1 MSRNDDPHPQD
12 QAGRR
17 AAGPDPDASR
27 TPEAGLQGPLAGVRV
42 LELAGLAPGPF
53 AGMML
58 ADHGAEVLRIDRVST
73 VAGSGDRPRS
83 DVMDRG
89 KRTIGLDLKSP
100 DGVAA
105 FKELAAGADVVIEVF
120 RPGVAE
126 RLGIGPADLHA
137 VNDRLIYGRLTG
149 WGQDGPL
156 APTAGHDID
165 YIAIAGIL
173 SMLGRE
179 GGKPTPPINI
189 LGDFAGG
196 GLMLA
201 YGVLLALFERERTG
215 RGKVIDAAMVDGA
228 ATLFAMFYHA
238 SQAGFWGPRGTNLLD
253 TGAPMYDTYETADGR
268 HVAVGS
274 LEPAFWAE
282 LVARTGLTDLP
293 DRDDRAN
300 WPEIRE
306 RLAAAFKSKT
316 RAEWEQIFEG
326 SDACVS
332 PVLDMGEAARHP
344 HNTARGAF
352 VEVGGVTQPVPA
364 PRLLGSGHGDL
375 APATRLHDLS
385 AWGLPDDRAKALREA
400 GILA

>member
-1 MSRNDDPHPQD
+1 MSRNGD
-12 QAGRR
+12 
-17 AAGPDPDASR
+17 PDPKEHVR
-27 TPEAGLQGPLAGVRV
+27 GHAGGPLAGVRV

-58 ADHGAEVLRIDRVST
+58 ADHGAEVLRVDRVAT
-73 VAGSGDRPRS
+73 VAKNGDRPRT

-100 DGVAA
+100 EGVAA
-105 FKELAAGADVVIEVF
+105 FKELAAKADVVIEVF

-126 RLGIGPADLHA
+126 RLGIGPDDLRA
-137 VNDRLIYGRLTG
+137 VNERLVYGRMTG

-156 APTAGHDID
+156 AQTAGHDID
-165 YIAIAGIL
+165 YIAIAGVL
-173 SMLGRE
+173 STLGRE
-179 GGKPTPPINI
+179 GEKPTPPINI

-215 RGKVIDAAMVDGA
+215 VGQVVDAAMVDGA
-228 ATLFAMFYHA
+228 AILFAMFYQGA
-238 SQAGFWGPRGTNLLD
+238 QTGFWGPRGTNLLD
-253 TGAPMYDTYETADGR
+253 TGAPMYDTYETSDGR
-268 HVAVGS
+268 HLAVGS

-282 LVARTGLTDLP
+282 LVSRTGLTDLP
-293 DRDDRAN
+293 SRDDRAN

-306 RLAAAFKSKT
+306 RLATAFLSKT
-316 RAEWEQIFEG
+316 RAEWEEIFEG

-332 PVLDMGEAARHP
+332 PVLDMDEAARHP
-344 HNTARGAF
+344 HNTARGTF

-364 PRLLGSGHGDL
+364 PRLLGSGRSDL
-375 APATRLHDLS
+375 AQATRLHDLTS
-385 AWGLPDDRAKALREA
+385 WGLPDDRAKTLREA
-400 GILA
+400 GVLA

>member
-1 MSRNDDPHPQD
+1 MTE
-12 QAGRR
+12 GR
-17 AAGPDPDASR
+17 
-27 TPEAGLQGPLAGVRV
+27 QGPLAGVRV

-58 ADHGAEVLRIDRVST
+58 ADHGAEVLRVDRVGAVS
-73 VAGSGDRPRS
+73 DRPRT

-105 FKELAAGADVVIEVF
+105 FKDLARAADVVIEVF

-126 RLGIGPADLHA
+126 RLGIGPDDLHA
-137 VNDRLIYGRLTG
+137 VNERLIYGRMTG

-165 YIAIAGIL
+165 YIAISGVL

-179 GGKPTPPINI
+179 GDKPTPPINI

-215 RGKVIDAAMVDGA
+215 QGKVIDAAMVDGA
-228 ATLFAMFYHA
+228 AILFAMFY
-238 SQAGFWGPRGTNLLD
+238 QGVRGGFWGPRGTNLLD
-253 TGAPMYDTYETADGR
+253 TGAPMYDTYETADGQYL
-268 HVAVGS
+268 AVGA
-274 LEPAFWAE
+274 LEPQFWDTMVR
-282 LVARTGLTDLP
+282 LMGLTGLP
-293 DRDDRAN
+293 DRDDRAQ
-300 WPEIRE
+300 WPALRE
-306 RLAAAFKSKT
+306 RLAAEFRTRT
-316 RAEWEQIFEG
+316 RAEWEAVFDG

-332 PVLDMGEAARHP
+332 PVLSMAEAPDHP
-344 HNTARGAF
+344 HNVARGAF
-352 VEVGGVTQPVPA
+352 VESGGLSQPAPA
-364 PRLLGSGHGDL
+364 PRLVGAPAPDL
-375 APATRLHDLS
+375 SPATRLADLS
-385 AWGLPDDRAKALREA
+385 AWGINAEAAAKLRAQ
-400 GILA
+400 GVLA

>member
-1 MSRNDDPHPQD
+1 MSQNGDPHPKEHVRPRE
-12 QAGRR
+12 G
-17 AAGPDPDASR
+17 GAS
-27 TPEAGLQGPLAGVRV
+27 PGPLAGVRV

-58 ADHGAEVLRIDRVST
+58 ADHGAEVLRVDRVAT
-73 VAGSGDRPRS
+73 VARSGDRPRT

-100 DGVAA
+100 EGVAA

-126 RLGIGPADLHA
+126 RLGIGPEDLLA
-137 VNDRLIYGRLTG
+137 VNERLVYGRMTG

-156 APTAGHDID
+156 ATTAGHDID
-165 YIAIAGIL
+165 YIAIAGTL

-215 RGKVIDAAMVDGA
+215 RGQVIDAAMVDGA
-228 ATLFAMFYHA
+228 AILFAMFYHSA
-238 SQAGFWGPRGTNLLD
+238 QAGLWGPRGTNLLD

-274 LEPAFWAE
+274 LEPAFWDE
-282 LVARTGLTDLP
+282 LVSRTGLGDLP
-293 DRDDRAN
+293 SRDDRAN

-306 RLAAAFKSKT
+306 RLAAAFKSRT
-316 RAEWEQIFEG
+316 RAEWEEIFDG

-344 HNTARGAF
+344 HNTARGTF

-364 PRLLGSGHGDL
+364 PRLLGSGRGDL
-375 APATRLHDLS
+375 AQATRLHDLS
-385 AWGLPDDRAKALREA
+385 AWGLPDERAKALREA
-400 GILA
+400 GVLA